1 MKLKDITTIQKVSLD
16 YGIPVSTLVTRLTLK
31 SLKLI
36 EGDDYKRMGKG
47 QSVLISPE
55 GVKKLIKKSF
65 VD

>member
-55 GVKKLIKKSF
+55 GVKKLIKKKLC
-65 VD
+65 